1 MSQPILSVETQTSIY
16 NCLCMLLLDCFRGT
30 KYSMYK
36 NHAPPPQPCFFV
48 NFTIHQS
55 VSTSSKANFSFKPT
69 LSNNHVQ
76 SILFSE
82 AQLETIS
89 FFLPNLLSPLDPNN
103 PSLSTASCSQFY
115 PYEIHSLPLTL
126 TSSQTEWIYQNANV
140 IILLSY
146 LNPISLSPINIRI
159 NPNSLTRLIK
169 PFVTWHSLILW
180 LPTLPSSCL

>member
-1 MSQPILSVETQTSIY
+1 MP
-16 NCLCMLLLDCFRGT
+16 LLDCFRST
-30 KYSMYK
+30 KHGMYK
-36 NHAPPPQPCFFV
+36 KPCPTTPAMLLCEFHHPPISLYIIK
-48 NFTIHQS
+48 NT
-55 VSTSSKANFSFKPT
+55 NFSFKPT
-69 LSNNHVQ
+69 LSNNHEQ

-82 AQLETIS
+82 ARLETLS

-103 PSLSTASCSQFY
+103 PSLSTASCSQSY

-180 LPTLPSSCL
+180 LLSLPSSCL